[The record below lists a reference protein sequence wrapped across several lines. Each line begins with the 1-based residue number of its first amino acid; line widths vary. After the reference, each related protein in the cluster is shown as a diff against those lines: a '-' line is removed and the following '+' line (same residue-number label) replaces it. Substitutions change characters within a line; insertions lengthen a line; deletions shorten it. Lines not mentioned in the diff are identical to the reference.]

1 MSISLFDLGVTLA
14 FLGLI
19 VIIIALIY
27 EIFKNLKDQPQERKG
42 QTNVGGVILIGPFP
56 IVFGNSKD
64 VIKISIIL
72 LAAMIILILTMAVL
86 SRL

>member
-1 MSISLFDLGVTLA
+1 MTISLFDLGVTLA

>member
-1 MSISLFDLGVTLA
+1 MTISLFDLGVTLA

-27 EIFKNLKDQPQERKG
+27 EISKNLKDQAQERKG

-56 IVFGNSKD
+56 IVFGNNKD
-64 VIKISIIL
+64 AIKISLIL
-72 LAAMIILILTMAVL
+72 LAAMVILILMTTVL

>member
-1 MSISLFDLGVTLA
+1 MTISLFDLGVTLA

-19 VIIIALIY
+19 VIIIGLIY
-27 EIFKNLKDQPQERKG
+27 EISKNLKDQAQERKG

-56 IVFGNSKD
+56 IVFGNNKD
-64 VIKISIIL
+64 AIKISLIL
-72 LAAMIILILTMAVL
+72 LAAMIILILMMAVL

>member
-1 MSISLFDLGVTLA
+1 MTVSLFDLGVTLA

-27 EIFKNLKDQPQERKG
+27 EIFKNLKDQPQEPKG

-56 IVFGNSKD
+56 IVFGNNKD
-64 VIKISIIL
+64 AIKISLIL
-72 LAAMIILILTMAVL
+72 LAATIILILTMAVL

>member
-1 MSISLFDLGVTLA
+1 MTVSLFDLGVTLA

-27 EIFKNLKDQPQERKG
+27 EIFKNLKDQYREPKG

-56 IVFGNSKD
+56 IVFGNNKNA
-64 VIKISIIL
+64 IKISLIL
-72 LAAMIILILTMAVL
+72 LAAMIILILTMTVL

>member
-1 MSISLFDLGVTLA
+1 MTVSLFDLGVTLT

-27 EIFKNLKDQPQERKG
+27 EIFKNLKDQPQERRG

-56 IVFGNSKD
+56 IVFGNNKD
-64 VIKISIIL
+64 AIKISLIL
-72 LAAMIILILTMAVL
+72 LVATIILILTMAVL

>member
-1 MSISLFDLGVTLA
+1 MTVSLFELGVTLA
-14 FLGLI
+14 FLGII

-27 EIFKNLKDQPQERKG
+27 EIFKNLKDQSQERKG

-56 IVFGNSKD
+56 IVFGNNKD
-64 VIKISIIL
+64 AIKISLIL
-72 LAAMIILILTMAVL
+72 LVAMVILILAMAVL

>member
-1 MSISLFDLGVTLA
+1 MTLSLFDLGVTLA

-19 VIIIALIY
+19 VIIVALIY
-27 EIFKNLKDQPQERKG
+27 EIFKNLKDQYREHKA

-56 IVFGNSKD
+56 IVFGNDKD
-64 VIKISIIL
+64 AIKISLIL
-72 LAAMIILILTMAVL
+72 LVATIILILTMTVL

>member
-1 MSISLFDLGVTLA
+1 MTISLFDLGVTLA

-27 EIFKNLKDQPQERKG
+27 EISKNLKDQAQERKG

-64 VIKISIIL
+64 AIKISLIL
-72 LAAMIILILTMAVL
+72 LAAMIILILMMAVL